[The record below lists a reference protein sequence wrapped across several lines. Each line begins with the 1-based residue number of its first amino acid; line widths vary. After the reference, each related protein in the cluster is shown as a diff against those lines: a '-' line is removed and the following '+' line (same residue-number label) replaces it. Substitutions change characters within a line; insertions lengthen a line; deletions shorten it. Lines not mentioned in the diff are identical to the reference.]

1 MGGSSKKVTVGYKYY
16 LGVHMVLCHGPVDR
30 LQRIDVDDRTAW
42 AGFNQGGRI
51 NINNANLFGG
61 ESREGG
67 VSGPVDIMMGETG
80 QGKNDYLV
88 ARLGAQV
95 PSFRGVVSAVLRQCY
110 LGMNPYLK
118 PWSFR
123 VQRILKRGGGQAQ
136 WYPTKASI
144 GTVNSAALYF
154 ALDVSNSMNTDGR
167 LANMKAAVTS
177 VLESFLGVGASSGM
191 DIRIVAYNT
200 SYSSITRYGVG
211 STGVQQLIDWVN
223 SRSASGNTSYVAGV
237 SSAPDF
243 FSATGDKPKYVFFVS
258 DGTPVPPSG
267 TPEADANA
275 ARAILNTIPGVQ
287 TFCFNIDL
295 SDITY
300 TGILD
305 NTPQDG
311 VPVVAGGDP
320 GPLAAAIMGALHAQL
335 DMNPAHII
343 RECLTDTEW
352 GMGYLEADLDDVS
365 FRAAADRLHQEQMGM
380 SLLWTKQTEIEEF
393 IKEILKHINAVVRV
407 NRRTGKFELKLIRD
421 DFDEETLLELNP
433 GNIERLT
440 DFSRPSFGE
449 LVNSV
454 TVNYWDPITGGDAS
468 LTVQDIALAEAQRAV
483 VNTTLQYPGFT
494 NNILAARVAERDL
507 RTLSTPLVSCVIYT
521 DNTAKDLGVGDVFK
535 LVWPDYLIAGM
546 VMRVTQIAY
555 GNGRTNKIKITC
567 TQDVFALPETVAFE
581 PEPPVWEDPD
591 VPPIPA
597 MIRLAKEMPYYE
609 LVQRGGQTAVQT
621 ELDANPEVGYL
632 MASAVRPNVGS
643 LSARLATDG
652 AAGLW
657 EDVKTIDFCPGGRLR
672 DPVGPQDTVLFLK
685 DFQDLDLLTPGVWAY
700 LGDELVAVDSADAL
714 TGLCSVRR
722 GLLDTIPQPHSADT
736 ALLIADEYNDDD
748 NTEYVQT
755 DSLGVAILTVTG
767 QGQLPL
773 GSAPVDQVLFNA
785 RAVRPYR
792 PGNFRVNGVLWP
804 TPADFPTYPL
814 AVSWSHRN
822 RILETVPSF
831 TAWDAGNLTLEPG
844 VSYRVLVEA
853 MDANFNVL
861 GVVETQNL
869 PGSSN
874 STTVEADTVD
884 TAFPGAPFVRI
895 TVTSVRDGWDS
906 WQSPSH
912 IVRGPF
918 REPTELLAIYQD
930 PTKPVNLV
938 GSFVEV

>member
-1 MGGSSKKVTVGYKYY
+1 VGGSSKKVTVGYKYY

-51 NINNANLFGG
+51 NINNPNLFGG

-67 VSGPVDIMMGETG
+67 VSGPVDILMGETG

-88 ARLGAQV
+88 AKLGAQV

-123 VQRILKRGGGQAQ
+123 VQRVLKRGGGQAQ

-144 GTVNSAALYF
+144 GTVSRASLYF
-154 ALDVSNSMNTDGR
+154 ALDLSGSMNTDGR
-167 LANMKAAVTS
+167 LANMKTAVVS
-177 VLESFLGVGASSGM
+177 VLESFLGLGASSDM
-191 DIRIVAYNT
+191 DIRVVGYNT
-200 SYSSITRYGVG
+200 SYTSITRYNVG
-211 STGVQQLIDWVN
+211 GTGVQQIIDWVN
-223 SRSASGNTSYVAGV
+223 NRSASGGTDYVKAV
-237 SSAPDF
+237 ESAPDF
-243 FSATGDKPKYVFFVS
+243 FAATGDKPKYVFFVS
-258 DGTPVPPSG
+258 DGIPEPSSG
-267 TPEADANA
+267 TPSQNANA
-275 ARAILNTIPGVQ
+275 ARAILDTIPGVS

-295 SDITY
+295 GDTTY

-320 GPLAAAIMGALHAQL
+320 APLAMAIMGALHSQL

-393 IKEILKHINAVVRV
+393 IKEVLKHINAVVRV

-421 DFDEETLLELNP
+421 DYDEETLLELNP

-521 DNTAKDLGVGDVFK
+521 DSIAKDLGVGDVFK
-535 LVWPDYLIAGM
+535 LAWPDYLIAGM
-546 VMRVTQIAY
+546 VMRITQIAY
-555 GNGRTNKIKITC
+555 GNGRSNKIKITC

-591 VPPIPA
+591 VPPVPA
-597 MIRLAKEMPYYE
+597 DIRLAKEMLYYE
-609 LVQRGGQTAVQT
+609 MVQRGGQTQVQA

-632 MASAVRPNVGS
+632 MASAVRPRDGTIN
-643 LSARLATDG
+643 ARLATDG
-652 AAGLW
+652 GSGLW
-657 EDVKTIDFCPGGRLR
+657 EDVKSIDFSPGGLLATNLGRSSTSL
-672 DPVGPQDTVLFLK
+672 VLTNAM
-685 DFQDLDLLTPGVWAY
+685 DLDLINPGSWAY
-700 LGDELVAVDSADAL
+700 VGEELIVIDAVDPI
-714 TGLCSVRR
+714 TGLCNIRR
-722 GLLDTIPQPHSADT
+722 GLLDTIPRAHPAGT
-736 ALLIADEYNDDD
+736 PVIVADEYNDDD
-748 NTEYVQT
+748 NTEYVLGDVVQT
-755 DSLGVAILTVTG
+755 AVLTVTG
-767 QGQLPL
+767 QGQLAL
-773 GSAPVDQVLFNA
+773 GSAPHDTVTFNA
-785 RAVRPYR
+785 RAIRPYR
-792 PGNFRVNGVLWP
+792 PGNVRFNGVLWP
-804 TPADFPTYPL
+804 DEDDYPTYPIQL
-814 AVSWSHRN
+814 TWAHRN
-822 RILETVPSF
+822 RTLETVPTF
-831 TAWDAGNLTLEPG
+831 TAWTDGSLTPEAGATYSLMLEA
-844 VSYRVLVEA
+844 LQA
-853 MDANFNVL
+853 DK
-861 GVVETQNL
+861 
-869 PGSSN
+869 
-874 STTVEADTVD
+874 TTVMGTVWTETGLTGTSFTIEATNLDPY
-884 TAFPGAPFVRI
+884 ASAPYFRA
-895 TVTSVRDGWDS
+895 TLWTVRDGWDS
-906 WQSPSH
+906 FERIQY
-912 IVRGPF
+912 VFRGPF
-918 REPTELLAIYQD
+918 QAPRYLMGGYREGQ
-930 PTKPVNLV
+930 PVINLTATIT
-938 GSFVEV
+938 S